1 MIELLAPAGSI
12 DSLKAAVYNGAD
24 AVYLGLEQ
32 FNARIK
38 ADNFSTHNLRQ
49 WVDFCHLYNVKVHV
63 TLNTAVKNTE
73 MDELTQLIKVCADA
87 RVDAFILSDLA
98 VLSIARTYAPKVA
111 LHASTQLGIHNLY
124 GARYAQRLGFSRVV
138 LSRESRL
145 EDIRAIKENTTL
157 EVECFAHGALC
168 VSFSGGCLMSS
179 VAGGN
184 SGNRGLCLQPCRK
197 EYTETLSGQKGY
209 FLSMKDLCTLPKL
222 EDYIRLG
229 VDSLKIEGRLK
240 SPEYVGETIR
250 TYRKAIDDKS
260 YSAQDLTNLKKLF
273 NRGGYTTGYAYESG
287 SELMSTQFP
296 SHIGIEAGIILDCK
310 PYKEGYA
317 LVVESK
323 YELVNGSGCK
333 VISADRERGG
343 FEVSIIEK
351 KENKYKLF
359 STKPYRAGDII
370 RITSDAILREEILSR
385 IKKIP
390 IEANLHLRIGH
401 SPRLCMS
408 ARAVRVEVENEFI
421 VTQANTNPINY
432 DTAFK
437 QISKLG
443 DTHFTI
449 SNFSLDVEGDVFV
462 PNGVLNALRRE
473 CADRLE
479 RALLNMY
486 NNIYDSIV
494 SSDNNAVI
502 KLNQAINRKS
512 LIAEI
517 NETTQIEPYVLRDC
531 DIVLNYPISRE
542 SILRYGV
549 NDNNIYIKLPKIVL
563 SKDISLILE
572 DIKTLPDD
580 IGIYADNIYAL
591 EIAYV
596 TNRKVLGGFGLNV
609 FNRLHAQSLGVS
621 DYCISAELSHLE
633 IVTFDKSVAIYAF
646 GRLPLM
652 TLAHCPIQNIKK
664 CKCNK
669 CEYKDFSL
677 VDSFGEF
684 PIRRTKVVNCSF
696 VLKNNAL
703 TNISDAKLYGKY
715 VQYLDFSEKFDYNT
729 IIQTFKRGE
738 KYFSDGKTTK
748 GHFSKGVK

>member
-38 ADNFSTHNLRQ
+38 ADNFSTRNLKQ

-63 TLNTAVKNTE
+63 TLNTAIKNSE
-73 MDELTQLIKVCADA
+73 IEELTQLIKECANA

-98 VLSIARTYAPKVA
+98 VLNIARTYAPKVA

-124 GARYAQRLGFSRVV
+124 GARCAQRLGFSRVV
-138 LSRESRL
+138 LSREARL
-145 EDIRAIKENTTL
+145 EDIRAIKENTSL

-197 EYTETLSGQKGY
+197 EYTETLSGKKGY

-222 EDYIRLG
+222 EDYINLG

-250 TYRKAIDDKS
+250 VYRKAIDEKS
-260 YSAQDLTNLKKLF
+260 YSAHDLVNLKKLF
-273 NRGGYTTGYAYESG
+273 NRGGYTAGYAYESG
-287 SELMSTQFP
+287 WELMSTKYP
-296 SHIGIEAGIILDCK
+296 GHIGVEAGKIIDCK
-310 PYKEGYA
+310 PYKEGYT
-317 LVVESK
+317 LFVESK

-351 KENKYKLF
+351 KDNKYKLY

-370 RITSDAILREEILSR
+370 RITSDSILRDDILSR
-385 IKKIP
+385 IKRIP
-390 IEANLHLRIGH
+390 IDVSLYLQIGCT
-401 SPRLCMS
+401 PRLVMS
-408 ARAVRVEVENEFI
+408 TQTVTVDSQNEFI
-421 VTQANTNPINY
+421 VNQAKNNPLNY
-432 DTAFK
+432 DIAYK

-443 DTHFTI
+443 DTYFSI
-449 SNFSLDVEGDVFV
+449 GNFSLNVEGEVFI
-462 PNGVLNALRRE
+462 PNGVLNALRRD
-473 CADRLE
+473 CAEKLEIALIDR
-479 RALLNMY
+479 Y
-486 NNIYDSIV
+486 NNVYDSIPN
-494 SSDNNAVI
+494 SDNNTVI
-502 KLNQAINRKS
+502 NLEHANNRKN

-517 NETTQIEPYVLRDC
+517 NENTHIDPYVLKDC
-531 DIVLNYPISRE
+531 DVVLNYPVSRE
-542 SILRYGV
+542 SIIRYTV
-549 NDNNIYIKLPKIVL
+549 NENNIYIKLPKLAL
-563 SKDISLILE
+563 SKDIKAILE
-572 DIKTLPDD
+572 DINELPSD

-591 EIAYV
+591 EIAYI
-596 TNRKVLGGFGLNV
+596 TKRKVLGGFGLNV
-609 FNRLHAQSLGVS
+609 FNRLHAQSLGLR
-621 DYCISAELSHLE
+621 DYCISAELSQTE
-633 IVTFDKSVAIYAF
+633 ISTFDKSVVIYAF

-652 TLAHCPIQNIKK
+652 TLAHCPIQNINK
-664 CKCNK
+664 CKCDK
-669 CEYKDFSL
+669 CVYKDFSF
-677 VDSFGEF
+677 VDAYGEF
-684 PIRRTKVVNCSF
+684 PIRRIKVVNCSF

-729 IIQTFKRGE
+729 IVQTFKRCE